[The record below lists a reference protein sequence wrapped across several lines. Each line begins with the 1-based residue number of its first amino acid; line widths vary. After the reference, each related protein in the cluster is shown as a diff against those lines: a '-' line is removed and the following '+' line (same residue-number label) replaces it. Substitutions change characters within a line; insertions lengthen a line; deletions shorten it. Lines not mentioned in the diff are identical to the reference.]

1 MNYFKAYSTALRS
14 KWYESVVKWIYKTG
28 PKRVLIA
35 FILLIAATI
44 LSLYEFI
51 YDFLLDCN
59 SYPDISWIDNIKFIA
74 IVIAIGIFIING
86 LAWAI
91 SEFKYNVIFLTQMTL
106 VAIYFMLVYANV
118 IWNQA
123 LIPITLVILSIIIL
137 IQPKQKR
144 KRIRRRSSSR
154 SSSSSRSRSKK
165 TTTPAASPEASITE
179 S

>member
-1 MNYFKAYSTALRS
+1 MNYFKAYSKALHS
-14 KWYESVVKWIYKTG
+14 KWHELILKWFFKTG
-28 PKRVLIA
+28 IKRILIA
-35 FILLIAATI
+35 FILLIAATV
-44 LSLYEFI
+44 LSMHELI
-51 YDFLLDCN
+51 CDFLSDFDFN
-59 SYPDISWIDNIKFIA
+59 PGFSWIDYVTFFAKLIA
-74 IVIAIGIFIING
+74 IIIFILNG

-165 TTTPAASPEASITE
+165 TNTSDASPEANIRE
-179 S
+179 V